1 MPWAQVLKVFHIW
14 GKQKLKSK
22 LKGDAVYEV
31 RRKAIPERG
40 N

>member
-1 MPWAQVLKVFHIW
+1 MSWAQVLKAFNIW

-31 RRKAIPERG
+31 RRKAIPG
-40 N
+40 HAN